1 MEQQEQANA
10 VQLPMTPEAT
20 SAVLAVRYA
29 LDADFR
35 AEFDKDPKAA
45 IIKASGQDLPS
56 DLEIVVHRNEDKRW
70 HLTVP
75 AVEADGELADQDM
88 ANVSGGMGGLT
99 TALSM
104 VAAMPAIAAGAVAGI
119 PPKATLAATMTGG
132 VPGPLGMIS
141 AGMGVAIA
149 AAAAQAGGGGNDG

>member
-29 LDADFR
+29 VDADFR

-70 HLTVP
+70 HLTMP
-75 AVEADGELADQDM
+75 TVEADGALGDQDM

-99 TALSM
+99 TALSL
-104 VAAMPAIAAGAVAGI
+104 VAAAPVIAGAVAHGI
-119 PPKATLAATMTGG
+119 PASAALSAAVGPASVATMGPGG
-132 VPGPLGMIS
+132 
-141 AGMGVAIA
+141 IA
-149 AAAAQAGGGGNDG
+149 AAGIAIASAAAKVGSGEG